1 MILTLC
7 WTKSQPLVGK
17 PRASRKLSKR
27 GRTPGSTSS
36 MCAIPTALPSSSW
49 NCRDN
54 GRGGAPRR
62 PDIAARWSLPQNRNR
77 TARDVLVN
85 DAAFHNE
92 NNAAHRR
99 DVFERIAVER
109 DDVGLVA
116 RRDGT
121 DTLAHA
127 HRFGGE
133 RVRGNHCAH
142 RINAGIAHAID
153 ELLGVATMRAGER
166 VRAENDFESGNLNR
180 AADDI
185 VIERHGSLHRPEAF
199 LGVALRAEEAL
210 LVSQVVLD
218 YEPGLR
224 IEICT
229 VLGQNFEVVISCHR
243 AVLDLGSASERGFSH
258 RILI

>member
-1 MILTLC
+1 MQRFVRAMSDTFTLLCSLMILTLC

-17 PRASRKLSKR
+17 PRANRKLSKR
-27 GRTPGSTSS
+27 GRTPGSASS

-62 PDIAARWSLPQNRNR
+62 PDIAARWSLLQNRNR

-92 NNAAHRR
+92 NNAAHRG

-109 DDVGLVA
+109 DDVGFIA
-116 RRDGT
+116 RGNGADAI
-121 DTLAHA
+121 AHA
-127 HRFGGE
+127 HGLGSE
-133 RVRGNHCAH
+133 RVRGNHGAH
-142 RINAGIAHAID
+142 RINACIAHTID
-153 ELLGVATMRAGER
+153 ELFGVTTVRARER
-166 VRAENDFESGNLNR
+166 VGAENDFESGDLNR

-185 VIERHGSLHRPEAF
+185 VIERHGPLHRRETF

-210 LVSQVVLD
+210 LVSQIILD
-218 YEPGLR
+218 HESGLR
-224 IEICT
+224 IKICA
-229 VLGQNFEVVISCHR
+229 VVS
-243 AVLDLGSASERGFSH
+243 
-258 RILI
+258 

>member
-1 MILTLC
+1 MQRFAHAMSDTFTLLCSLMILTLC
-7 WTKSQPLVGK
+7 WTKSPPLVGK
-17 PRASRKLSKR
+17 PRANRKLSKR

-54 GRGGAPRR
+54 GRGGAPRSPR
-62 PDIAARWSLPQNRNR
+62 RHIAARWSLPQNRNR

-92 NNAAHRR
+92 NDAAHRS
-99 DVFERIAVER
+99 DVFEWIAVER
-109 DDVGLVA
+109 DDVGFVA
-116 RRDGT
+116 RRNGT

-127 HRFGGE
+127 HGFGSE

-166 VRAENDFESGNLNR
+166 VCAENDLESGNLNR

-185 VIERHGSLHRPEAF
+185 VIERHGPLHRRETF
-199 LGVALRAEEAL
+199 LSVALRAEEAL
-210 LVSQVVLD
+210 LVSQIILD
-218 YEPGLR
+218 HEPSLR
-224 IEICT
+224 IEICP
-229 VLGQNFEVVISCHR
+229 VLS
-243 AVLDLGSASERGFSH
+243 
-258 RILI
+258 